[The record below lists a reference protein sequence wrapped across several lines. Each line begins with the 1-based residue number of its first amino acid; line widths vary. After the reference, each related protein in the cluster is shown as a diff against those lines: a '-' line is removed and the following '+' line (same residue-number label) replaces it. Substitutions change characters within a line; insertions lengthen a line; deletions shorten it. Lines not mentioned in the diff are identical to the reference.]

1 LIRIVVD
8 TNILISAFLFGGKP
22 EMVLERA
29 LLGHVSLVAS
39 REILNELEGVLCGR
53 KFRYPPEIARSI
65 VREFEPMCEMVAPTR
80 KVAVVKADPY
90 DNMVLEC
97 AVEARIDY
105 VVSGDSHLL
114 KLERFENIPILSPAQ
129 FLEVLQC

>member
-29 LLGHVSLVAS
+29 LLGQVSLVAS
-39 REILNELEGVLCGR
+39 RDILDELEGVLCGR

-65 VREFEPMCEMVAPTR
+65 VREVEAMCEIVAPTR
-80 KVAVVKADPY
+80 SLAVVKADPY

-97 AVEARIDY
+97 AVEARVDY

-114 KLERFENIPILSPAQ
+114 KLERFEDIPILSPAQ
-129 FLEVLQC
+129 FLKVVES

>member
-39 REILNELEGVLCGR
+39 RDILNELEGVLCGK

-65 VREFEPMCEMVAPTR
+65 VREFETMCEIVAPTR
-80 KVAVVKADPY
+80 SLAVVKADPY
-90 DNMVLEC
+90 GNMVLEC
-97 AVEARIDY
+97 AVEAKVDY

-114 KLERFENIPILSPAQ
+114 KLERLEDIPILSPAQ
-129 FLEVLQC
+129 FLEALQC

>member
-1 LIRIVVD
+1 MTRIVVD

-22 EMVLERA
+22 EVVLERA

-39 REILNELEGVLCGR
+39 RDILDELEGVLCGK
-53 KFRYPPEIARSI
+53 KFRYPPEVARSI
-65 VREFEPMCEMVAPTR
+65 VRELEAMCEIVTPTR
-80 KVAVVKADPY
+80 KVAVVKADPC

-97 AVEARIDY
+97 AVEARVDY

-114 KLERFENIPILSPAQ
+114 KLERFEDIPILSPAQ
-129 FLEVLQC
+129 FLDVLES

>member
-39 REILNELEGVLCGR
+39 RDILDELEGVLCGK
-53 KFRYPPEIARSI
+53 KFRHPHEVAISI
-65 VREFEPMCEMVAPTR
+65 VREFEAMCEIVTPTR

-97 AVEARIDY
+97 AVEARVDY

-129 FLEVLQC
+129 FLEVLQR

>member
-1 LIRIVVD
+1 MIRIVVD

-22 EMVLERA
+22 EMVLEKA
-29 LLGHVSLVAS
+29 LLGHVSLVTS
-39 REILNELEGVLCGR
+39 REILDELEGVLCGR

-65 VREFEPMCEMVAPTR
+65 MREFEAMCEIVAPTR
-80 KVAVVKADPY
+80 SLAVVKADPY

-97 AVEARIDY
+97 AVEARVDY

-114 KLERFENIPILSPAQ
+114 KLERFEDIPILSPAQ
-129 FLEVLQC
+129 FLEVLE